1 MVDRFLI
8 DAVNKVFLDY
18 SPLYSST
25 AVIEETIKESHSE
38 HKKETEIPEHN
49 MHNET
54 DKEHEEH
61 SREEHHEEHSHEEH
75 HEEHS
80 HEHSHEEH
88 EKHDEHGEGHGE
100 HEDVHKESEGHAE
113 ESSEKNTESET
124 SGQENTISISEI
136 QARLLLSLKEIDL
149 WKPSTEISDEF
160 RPISSRLESH
170 IFEFQNKFIGADY
183 PNIETRQIY
192 SAFNPVSYSNSMGD
206 VFFGEHHK
214 INLYLEN
221 KPTYTAMRS
230 EKVNIVNKSEFK
242 PVYMRMKHS

>member
-8 DAVNKVFLDY
+8 EAVNKVFLDY

-25 AVIEETIKESHSE
+25 AVIEETIKESHTG
-38 HKKETEIPEHN
+38 HKKEIEIPEHN
-49 MHNET
+49 MHHET
-54 DKEHEEH
+54 EHEEH
-61 SREEHHEEHSHEEH
+61 SHEEHHEEHSHEEH
-75 HEEHS
+75 HEEHP
-80 HEHSHEEH
+80 HEEHHEEHPHEEH
-88 EKHDEHGEGHGE
+88 EKHGEEH
-100 HEDVHKESEGHAE
+100 KSSEEQAE
-113 ESSEKNTESET
+113 ESSEKNTENET
-124 SGQENTISISEI
+124 SGQENAISISEI
-136 QARLLLSLKEIDL
+136 QARLLLGLKEIDL

-183 PNIETRQIY
+183 PNIETRQLY
-192 SAFNPVSYSNSMGD
+192 SAFNPISYSNSIGD